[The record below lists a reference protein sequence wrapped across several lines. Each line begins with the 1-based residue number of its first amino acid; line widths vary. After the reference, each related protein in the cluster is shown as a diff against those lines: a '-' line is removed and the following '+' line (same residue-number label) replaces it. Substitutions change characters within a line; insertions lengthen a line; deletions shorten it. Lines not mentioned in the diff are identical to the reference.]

1 MLEYLF
7 NIWREKLDNKRVSI
21 ITASYN
27 YGRYIKET
35 IESVINQ
42 TFQNWEM
49 IIVDDGSV
57 DNSIEII
64 KSYCE
69 KDNRIKFYQHKNG
82 ENKGL
87 AETLKLGIEK
97 AQSEWIVFLE
107 SDDTITPDY
116 LSEKFSIVSKYNNVD
131 FIFNDVNMFGEQKII
146 NKYRRGYLRK
156 VMPVVTKLS
165 YPTKM
170 LNAFQESENDNL
182 IPTFSAVMLR
192 KNVLENIDF
201 NSPIKPYLD
210 WFIWLQIVNRRN
222 CEFYYIDKQLTN
234 WRMHKHSYI
243 STNLKEKDLFI
254 FGIKKSIFLFKY
266 SRLFKTIRQ
275 LLKLFRRRIIRLHFN
290 DGETIFLGET
300 YKTPILSTIYSKNTY
315 SNKVKYKIFGIKIST
330 KIKNKRQKFD
340 INAIKRKIEEKIRS
354 NSLEYVSF
362 DIFDTLLVR
371 PCIHP
376 TDIFALLA
384 EKVDSKYGIDFY
396 SMRINAENGI
406 ENANIYEIY
415 DVIKENYNLT
425 EELKN
430 TLLKEEIDLET
441 KLLYPRED
449 LKEIYDLAVEC
460 GKKTIAISDMYLPS
474 DLLLKILKEKGF
486 DKIENVYVSNEYN
499 ARKDNG
505 KLFDIVIDDLETDN
519 ILHIGDNEVS
529 DYSMPISKNI
539 SAIHYP
545 KIIDIL
551 SGNNILL
558 NKLINSSYSNNIEIA
573 NRNIFIGY
581 ILNNYWFNR
590 SKYNSKILNNLE
602 DFANLFLAPYI
613 CYVILCLQRN
623 TIIQNLYNKIYFV
636 ARDGYLPN
644 KIYNIL
650 NNGKYIPSEYIYGSR
665 VAYWTGTYSSI
676 YDLLGQQHSCFLSN
690 YTFED
695 FLNAYIT
702 DEETNNFVKAKY
714 SEQELSLPARDN
726 FIECSVLLN
735 RNDELLKIY
744 YDTQKLLAQKYYDY
758 VFKNE
763 KSRIVV
769 FDVGYSGSISMGL
782 SKLTP
787 KIVDKI
793 YVHETV
799 KNIFRDN
806 KYQTYTY
813 ILKNGIESNKYGN
826 LDLLLEECFSPLE
839 GTCTGFREENNKI
852 IPTLDKMNIS
862 IEMRNAHQELNE
874 TAEVFAKNL
883 IKLFGDY
890 FKYLN
895 ITDINP
901 IIECI
906 DNNFRNNA
914 NQKEIF
920 KDFVFNDTA
929 TRHEQVSLKE
939 KIKG

>member
-1 MLEYLF
+1 MD
-7 NIWREKLDNKRVSI
+7 KKVSI

-27 YGRYIKET
+27 YEKYIKET

-49 IIVDDGSV
+49 IIVDDGSI
-57 DNSIEII
+57 DNSVEII

-69 KDNRIKFYQHKNG
+69 KDNRIKLYLHKDG

-116 LSEKFSIVSKYNNVD
+116 LLEKFNIVNKYKNVD
-131 FIFNDVNMFGEQKII
+131 FVFNDVNMFGEQKII

-156 VMPVVTKLS
+156 VLPVVTKLT

-192 KNVLENIDF
+192 KKLLEGIDF

-210 WFIWLQIVNRRN
+210 WFIWLQIVNRNN

-243 STNLKEKDLFI
+243 STKLKEKEIFI

-266 SRLFKTIRQ
+266 SRLFKTVRQ

-290 DGETIFLGET
+290 EGETIFWGEK
-300 YKTPILSTIYSKNTY
+300 YKTPILSTIYSKNVDR
-315 SNKVKYKIFGIKIST
+315 NKVKYKILGIKISI
-330 KIKNKRQKFD
+330 KIKNKRQKFN
-340 INAIKRKIEEKIRS
+340 INEINNKIKEKIRS

-396 SMRINAENGI
+396 SMRINAENGV

-415 DVIKENYNLT
+415 DVIRENYNLS

-430 TLLKEEIDLET
+430 TLLKEEIELET
-441 KLLYPRED
+441 KLLYSRED
-449 LKEIYDLAVEC
+449 LKEIYDLAVEND
-460 GKKTIAISDMYLPS
+460 KKIIAVSDMYLPS
-474 DLLLKILKEKGF
+474 DVLLKILKEKGY

-505 KLFDIVIDDLETDN
+505 KLFDIVIDDLGTDN

-529 DYSMPISKNI
+529 DYSIPISKNMC
-539 SAIHYP
+539 AIHYP

-551 SGNNILL
+551 SGNNVLL
-558 NKLINSSYSNNIEIA
+558 NKLINSSNSYNIEIA
-573 NRNIFIGY
+573 NRNVFVGY
-581 ILNNYWFNR
+581 ILNNYWFNN
-590 SKYNSKILNNLE
+590 SDYNLKMLNNLE

-613 CYVILCLQRN
+613 CYVILGLQRN

-650 NNGKYIPSEYIYGSR
+650 NFGRYIPSEYIYGSR

-676 YDLLGQQHSCFLSN
+676 YDLLKQQYLCFLSD

-695 FLNAYIT
+695 FINAYIA
-702 DEETNNFVKAKY
+702 DEETNRNIKEKY
-714 SEQELSLPARDN
+714 SEQELNLSAKDN
-726 FIECSVLLN
+726 FIECYGLLN
-735 RNDELLKIY
+735 RADALFKTY
-744 YDTQKLLAQKYYDY
+744 YDNQKQLAQKYYDEI
-758 VFKNE
+758 FKSEND
-763 KSRIVV
+763 RIVV

-787 KIVDKI
+787 KTVDKI
-793 YVHETV
+793 YIHETL

-813 ILKNGIESNKYGN
+813 ILKNGIESNKYSN

-839 GTCTGFREENNKI
+839 GTCTGFKEENNKI

-862 IEMRNAHQELNE
+862 IEMKNAHQELNE
-874 TAEVFAKNL
+874 TSEIFARNL
-883 IKLFGDY
+883 IKLFGEY
-890 FKYLN
+890 FQYLN

-906 DNNFRNNA
+906 DNNFKNNA
-914 NQKEIF
+914 DEKEIF
-920 KDFVFNDTA
+920 RDIVFNDTA
-929 TRHEQVSLKE
+929 TRHNQVSLKE
-939 KIKG
+939 KIKE